1 MNRLP
6 LIVISGYLGAG
17 KTTLINRLLAEEHRL
32 KLLVMVND
40 FGAINIDAE
49 LLASRDEDTL
59 TLTNGCVCC
68 TMGSDLF
75 MALGDA
81 LDRRP
86 RPDALIIEASGIA
99 EPRRIANAAIAEPE
113 MDYGG
118 IVTVVDGL
126 VFPALSDDALIGP
139 QIQGQVR
146 EADLVVVSK
155 IDNVPS
161 ELSTRLSALTQAD
174 ILCPTPKQPLWPLL
188 FGRQGEATPKQCP
201 TPPGHPDYVGWS
213 YSGDRALSRE
223 ELARQLES
231 RPNGLFRIKGLVRD
245 PEAGAWE
252 VQVVGSHVTLSASK
266 ATAKTQLVAIGLK
279 SRVNRADI
287 DVWWR
292 NVPGAT

>member
-17 KTTLINRLLAEEHRL
+17 KTTLINRILAEEHRL

-49 LLASRDEDTL
+49 LLASKDDDTL

-126 VFPALSDDALIGP
+126 SFPELSNDPLIGP
-139 QIQGQVR
+139 QVQGQVK
-146 EADLVVVSK
+146 EADLVLISK
-155 IDNVPS
+155 VDEVP
-161 ELSTRLSALTQAD
+161 EALTTRLSFLTSAD
-174 ILCPTPKQPLWPLL
+174 LLLPKPAQPLWPLL
-188 FGRQGEATPKQCP
+188 FGRQGKASRNEGPPPK
-201 TPPGHPDYVGWS
+201 GHPDYVGWS
-213 YSGDRALSRE
+213 YSGDRAMTRHEIVSH
-223 ELARQLES
+223 LEN
-231 RPNGLFRIKGLVRD
+231 RPAGLFRIKGLVRD
-245 PEAGAWE
+245 PERGAWE
-252 VQVVGSHVTLSASK
+252 VQVVGSHASVSPRE
-266 ATAKTQLVAIGLK
+266 AIDQTQLVAIGLK
-279 SRVNRADI
+279 TRIGRDDI
-287 DVWWR
+287 DTWWHR
-292 NVPGAT
+292 ALVAN